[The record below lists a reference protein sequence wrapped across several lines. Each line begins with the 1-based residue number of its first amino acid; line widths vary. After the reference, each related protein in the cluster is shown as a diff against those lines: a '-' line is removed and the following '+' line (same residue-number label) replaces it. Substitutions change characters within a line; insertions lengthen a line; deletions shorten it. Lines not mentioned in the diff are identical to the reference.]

1 MKKKILFTAL
11 LLALATIIVFP
22 MGMSAGATEAAATD
36 NLPLQPSG
44 FGECL
49 TEYNSG
55 EVLYEYN
62 ADAKHEIASMV
73 KIMTAN
79 LIFDAIDEGKL
90 SYDEMITF

>member
-1 MKKKILFTAL
+1 MKKKILFTSLLMVLAL
-11 LLALATIIVFP
+11 LVVFP
-22 MGMSAGATEAAATD
+22 MGMSASASCDTLATGD
-36 NLPLQPSG
+36 LPLQPNG

-49 TEYNSG
+49 TEYYTG

-79 LIFDAIDEGKL
+79 LV
-90 SYDEMITF
+90 